1 MASLTKKEKRL
12 LQEKKNGQR
21 VEYRQKFRAHLV
33 YETIYRKKPD
43 RQVAEELNT
52 TEKTVKKWR
61 KRFKEQRMKGLHD
74 EARSGAPP
82 KFSIEQ
88 RCEVIAIACDK
99 PNAYGFTLRPYWNLD
114 SLAEATMQYMQG
126 SAMSRSSVQRTLQ
139 RNDLRPHRQ
148 EMWLHSK
155 DPMFREK
162 VNDIVSLYLDPPK
175 DAVVICVDEK
185 TGMQALERKFEPEPS
200 SPGKPGRY
208 EHEYIRHGTTSLIAG
223 FEITTGDV
231 VAQCRPTRKADDLL
245 AFMEKLAE
253 GYPHQ
258 NVIIV
263 WDNLNIHHD
272 GPSKRWTQFNERH
285 GNRFTFFYT
294 PKHASWMNQI
304 EIFFS
309 ILHRRCLK
317 WGSFH
322 STQKLEDVVLRF
334 IQHWN
339 QDEGH
344 PFNWTFGGYPM
355 QEKAKEAG

>member
-12 LQEKKNGQR
+12 LQEKKNGQS

-43 RQVAEELNT
+43 RQVAEEQNT

-61 KRFKEQRMKGLHD
+61 KRFKEQGMKGIHD
-74 EARSGAPP
+74 SPRSGAPR
-82 KFSIEQ
+82 KFTIEQ

-99 PNAYGFTLRPYWNLD
+99 PKAYAFPIRPYWSLD
-114 SLAEATMQYMQG
+114 SLAEAAAQHAQG
-126 SAMSRSSVQRTLQ
+126 PAMSRSSVQRTLQ
-139 RNDLRPHRQ
+139 RNDLRPHRHD
-148 EMWLHSK
+148 MWLHSK
-155 DPMFREK
+155 DPRFREK
-162 VNDIVSLYLDPPK
+162 VNDIVSLYLEPPK

-185 TGMQALERKFEPEPS
+185 TGMQALERKFEPKS
-200 SPGKPGRY
+200 ALPGQPGRY
-208 EHEYIRHGTTSLIAG
+208 EHEYIRHGTMSLIAG

-231 VAQCRPTRKADDLL
+231 VAQCRPTRKADDLM
-245 AFMEKLAE
+245 AFMEKLAAA
-253 GYPHQ
+253 YPHQ
-258 NVIIV
+258 EVIIV

-272 GPSKRWTQFNERH
+272 GPSERWSKFNERN
-285 GNRFTFFYT
+285 GNRFSFYYT

-322 STQKLEDVVLRF
+322 SQEALKANVMAF

-339 QDEGH
+339 YEEGH

-355 QEKAKEAG
+355 QHEPKEAA